1 MPVSTAAH
9 NKREK
14 YEKIDERIKEMV
26 KDFNV
31 ISHENYFKVARSVFN
46 F

>member
-1 MPVSTAAH
+1 MLVRTAAH
-9 NKREK
+9 TKREK

-31 ISHENYFKVARSVFN
+31 VSHENYFKVARSVFH

>member
-1 MPVSTAAH
+1 MLVRTAAH
-9 NKREK
+9 TKRKK

-31 ISHENYFKVARSVFN
+31 VSRVNYFKMARSVFN